1 MQPEPLISIIIPSY
15 NAAVYLPETLASIQV
30 QTDVAKEIII
40 IDDGSTDNT
49 AEIIRQNFPNFC
61 TYVYQENKGV
71 SSARNLGLTYAR
83 GEFVIF
89 FDADDK
95 MCDGFLKE
103 RKNELND
110 NPAIDYVCGP
120 VKAFPVEQPTSFG
133 VAENVARELL
143 TYNPTFSSCPSNYL
157 IRRTALEKHRLRFN
171 EHLSSTADRFFLIQL
186 ASLSKGHLI
195 KAAPLFY
202 RINANSMSNKFS
214 KSLVEDNERY
224 LKELSEHKLI
234 PEFLKDEFLFKI
246 QYILGLGFI
255 RSGILL
261 KGIKYAW
268 NAFIK
273 NPRNFINQIV

>member
-1 MQPEPLISIIIPSY
+1 MISVVIPCY
-15 NAAVYLPETLASIQV
+15 NAAAFIKETLDSVIG
-30 QTDVAKEIII
+30 QTGQDLEIII
-40 IDDGSTDNT
+40 IDDGSTDSS
-49 AEIIRQNFPNFC
+49 AAIIQSYSDRRIVYRYQQN
-61 TYVYQENKGV
+61 QGV
-71 SSARNLGLTYAR
+71 SAARNYGLELAT
-83 GEFVIF
+83 GEFIVF

-95 MCDGFLKE
+95 MSVGFLEE

-157 IRRTALEKHRLRFN
+157 IRRSALEKHRLRFN

-202 RINANSMSNKFS
+202 RINENSMSNKFS

-255 RSGILL
+255 RTGVVL